1 MYTLG
6 QRAEPGMEK
15 CALDLCWL
23 RPALPGKSIMR
34 QLKLDLPLPEGY
46 EIQFRAFITLKNGRK
61 LYAKQYGLR
70 GFPIP
75 VKVT

>member
-1 MYTLG
+1 MAQKGGDY
-6 QRAEPGMEK
+6 AV
-15 CALDLCWL
+15 
-23 RPALPGKSIMR
+23 GK

-46 EIQFRAFITLKNGRK
+46 EIQFRAFITLKNGKR

-75 VKVT
+75 VKVA